1 MGGLAAVVSSMH
13 PNLDDARALLTRA
26 RKHFAEFNA
35 LVHPR
40 NEPGLWRTTE
50 AYDPRTTAWFYCLH
64 MDRQRLIAAKPIIS
78 DSATNLMSAL
88 DHVVAAIAKA
98 NGRGRLRLY
107 FPWGFADEAFGKAL
121 AEVER
126 KLSLELNVLADAR
139 KKHRH
144 EVHHV
149 EAAKQ
154 ISNSGKHWELMF
166 ATGSAHGV
174 SLYVPGSGQ
183 RIFPSSSQLFCRSR
197 CLRIL
202 SRTKIRLPR
211 VPLNILVGL
220 TIGELSGCLT
230 ESPHSIL
237 ECSFRFVEGM
247 VAAVSNSS
255 SPTKR
260 AY

>member
-1 MGGLAAVVSSMH
+1 MGGLAAVVSSMR
-13 PNLDDARALLTRA
+13 PNLDDARALLARA

-107 FPWGFADEAFGKAL
+107 FPWGFTDEAFGKAL

-183 RIFPSSSQLFCRSR
+183 RIFQVPANSFAEADVFEFYGGPN
-197 CLRIL
+197 
-202 SRTKIRLPR
+202 RLPR

-220 TIGELSGCLT
+220 TIGGLDECLPK
-230 ESPHSIL
+230 SPHFIL
-237 ECSFRFVEGM
+237 KCSFRFVEGM